1 MTLTAFDPG
10 AIGNYPKRKY
20 LLHFQWNDGTEK
32 ICRYALVETFNSNEI
47 HHRTKE
53 KKDEVCLTQ
62 EEIWKKK
69 YAKNNISIK

>member
-10 AIGNYPKRKY
+10 AIGNYTKRKY

-47 HHRTKE
+47 NHRTKE
-53 KKDEVCLTQ
+53 KTDEVGLTQ

-69 YAKNNISIK
+69 YAKNDISIK

>member
-1 MTLTAFDPG
+1 MTLTNFDPG
-10 AIGNYPKRKY
+10 LIKNYTEKKY

-32 ICRYALVETFNSNEI
+32 ICRYALVETLNSSEI
-47 HHRTKE
+47 NSRTKQ
-53 KKDEVCLTQ
+53 KTDEIGLTQ

>member
-10 AIGNYPKRKY
+10 AIGNYPERKY

-53 KKDEVCLTQ
+53 KKDEVGLTQ

-69 YAKNNISIK
+69 YAKNDISIK